1 MFSFWNLLFL
11 TSGLLPGPAAK
22 PPQTAPTAP
31 GKPPV
36 AAPIPWSAARRLVIA
51 DFQGRPNQ
59 LYPQPALTASDI
71 KAGAACRDFVFT
83 STVQATFDPNNSW
96 FRQPLKVSAALLQH
110 EQTHFDLTEVYA
122 RLLRQKLVVFQAKV
136 DCNKLQPG
144 FNNLTK
150 TVYAAWAKEQN
161 RYDAETAHGLNA
173 ARQAFWEKEVQVRL
187 TQLDA
192 FAAH

>member
-1 MFSFWNLLFL
+1 MLSVLNLLLF
-11 TSGLLPGPAAK
+11 TAGLLPGPATK
-22 PPQTAPTAP
+22 PPQTAPA
-31 GKPPV
+31 GVRPPV
-36 AAPIPWSAARRLVIA
+36 AAPIPWSAARKLVIA
-51 DFQGRPNQ
+51 DFQGRPSQ
-59 LYPQPALTASDI
+59 LYPQQALTTADI
-71 KAGAACRDFVFT
+71 KAGADCRDYVFT
-83 STVQATFDPNNSW
+83 GTVQALFDPTQSW
-96 FRQPLKVSAALLQH
+96 FRQPLKVSATLLQH

-136 DCNKLQPG
+136 NCEKLQPG

-161 RYDAETAHGLNA
+161 RYDAETAHGVNA
-173 ARQAFWEKEVQVRL
+173 ARQAFWEKEVQLRL